1 MWLGKLPGTMEET
14 QRGSY
19 STVTLHTARL
29 LDLAPLYDSELLVLQ
44 DDLLDKQSLLHVRF
58 DEPQKAV
65 TPEQAFVMYD
75 GDVCLG
81 SALIQH
87 SGPTLLENGQ
97 EGSLIG

>member
-1 MWLGKLPGTMEET
+1 M
-14 QRGSY
+14 
-19 STVTLHTARL
+19 
-29 LDLAPLYDSELLVLQ
+29 LQ
-44 DDLLDKQSLLHVRF
+44 DDALDKQSLLHVRF

-87 SGPTLLENGQ
+87 SGPTLFENHQ
-97 EGSLIG
+97 ERS

>member
-1 MWLGKLPGTMEET
+1 M
-14 QRGSY
+14 
-19 STVTLHTARL
+19 
-29 LDLAPLYDSELLVLQ
+29 LQ
-44 DDLLDKQSLLHVRF
+44 DDTLDKQSALHVRF

-87 SGPTLLENGQ
+87 SGATLFEKGQ
-97 EGSLIG
+97 EIS